1 MSPRRCALILLA
13 LATTVVGI
21 PLAAAGD
28 PPGREF
34 TGTAVVDGPQGTRSM
49 PLTLVVHRF
58 TPVAEVQELGALL
71 EKGGQGTLLAA
82 LRGRADGELRL
93 GALTTEIA
101 LVATEETSDG
111 YRYLFLSPRRI
122 QFNESQLGEE
132 SLDYPFGIA
141 VFEVDGFSGIG
152 EGSLHVA
159 AALSIDETGHI
170 EVDDY
175 DGRDG
180 HFRDL
185 RQVR

>member
-1 MSPRRCALILLA
+1 MKPASLVLSFLTLMTIAVAPAI
-13 LATTVVGI
+13 
-21 PLAAAGD
+21 AAD

-49 PLTLVVHRF
+49 PLTLVVNRF
-58 TPVAEVQELGALL
+58 SPVSEVQELGGLL
-71 EKGGQGTLLAA
+71 AKGGQGTLLSA

-93 GALTTEIA
+93 GALNVPIA
-101 LVATEETSDG
+101 LVSVEETSG
-111 YRYLFLSPRRI
+111 GHRYLFLSPRRI
-122 QFNESQLGEE
+122 QFNETQLGGE

-141 VFEVDGFSGIG
+141 VLEVDDFSGLG

-159 AALSIDETGHI
+159 ARLSIDADGHI

-185 RQVR
+185 RKIR

>member
-1 MSPRRCALILLA
+1 MKPANLVLGVLTVMTI
-13 LATTVVGI
+13 ATA
-21 PLAAAGD
+21 PAAAAD

-49 PLTLVVHRF
+49 PLTLVVNRF
-58 TPVAEVQELGALL
+58 SPVSEVQELGSLL
-71 EKGGQGTLLAA
+71 AKGGQGTLLSA
-82 LRGRADGELRL
+82 LRGRADGEIRL
-93 GALTTEIA
+93 GALNVPVA
-101 LVATEETSDG
+101 LVSVEETSDG

-122 QFNESQLGEE
+122 QFNETQLGEE

-141 VFEVDGFSGIG
+141 VFEVDGFSGLG

-159 AALSIDETGHI
+159 ARLSIDADGHI
-170 EVDDY
+170 EIDDY